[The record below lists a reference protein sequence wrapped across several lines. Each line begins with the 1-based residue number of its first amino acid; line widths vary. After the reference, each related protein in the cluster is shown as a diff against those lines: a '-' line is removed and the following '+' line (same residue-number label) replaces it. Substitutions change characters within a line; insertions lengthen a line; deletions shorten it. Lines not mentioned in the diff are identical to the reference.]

1 MLVPRR
7 VRAKVSMADVTVSL
21 ADLIRSS
28 IVICESAL
36 PARARG
42 DLARCR
48 SIEFELYK

>member
-36 PARARG
+36 PARG